1 MCVAKWEKMCLK
13 KPNVIARGD
22 KKGLFKEK
30 GFKCQGRICNSLYL
44 KKIQSIGHWKS
55 LHLKVNQGGARGART
70 SFFQL
75 N

>member
-44 KKIQSIGHWKS
+44 KKIKSIEFLQVCLFVKVVIKAKS
-55 LHLKVNQGGARGART
+55 T
-70 SFFQL
+70 SNLPDFL
-75 N
+75 